1 MFIVIC
7 NSIDPP
13 QFRSTTRAKQ
23 FVLAEVIHAA
33 IDKLRIKQDGFASF
47 WNDLQ
52 LLKGFRILP
61 SRKIGTVNPFPSL
74 LQTQNSATMRCA

>member
-33 IDKLRIKQDGFASF
+33 IDKLRIKQDGFASLWRDF
-47 WNDLQ
+47 ERLE
-52 LLKGFRILP
+52 GFCVDPTGKRRLTSSHVIVQV
-61 SRKIGTVNPFPSL
+61 K
-74 LQTQNSATMRCA
+74 Q